1 MARLNRNLFSAFL
14 VMLILY
20 AGIHALSR
28 TEGARTAIADKIS
41 NGTRQPVALKECAAT
56 PLLGLR
62 LKGVSFQSVE
72 IPEAIVTFNW
82 FSFLSHQ
89 MPFVRQLDL
98 VGADVK
104 FKRVPGSGHW
114 EPLVLNE
121 VGMRLGQAVGLESA
135 KPSGDDGS
143 LPKFPAYVINAR
155 TMLQV
160 RGGTV
165 AWFDESGR
173 ELALLSGVVL
183 GVKDGRF
190 VDRRVLQTIIECGT
204 IRLASGRSL
213 DGFRLEAFRV
223 EGADL
228 VMVLEMSDSAGSYD
242 AFASEALWTD
252 LNRHLAALSKL

>member
-1 MARLNRNLFSAFL
+1 MARLNRNLFSTVL

-62 LKGVSFQSVE
+62 LKGVSFQGVE
-72 IPEAIVTFNW
+72 IPEAIVSFNW

-98 VGADVK
+98 VGAEVK
-104 FKRVPGSGHW
+104 FKRVPGSGYW

-121 VGMRLGQAVGLESA
+121 ISMRLGEAVGLESA
-135 KPSGDDGS
+135 KPSGDGV

-155 TMLQV
+155 TMLQL

-190 VDRRVLQTIIECGT
+190 IDRRVLQTIIECAK

-242 AFASEALWTD
+242 AFASETLWAD